1 VEAADIV
8 VIGGGSGGSAVA
20 GRLSEG
26 GRYSVAVLEAGG
38 RNAGIKTRM
47 PGMLPFQGP
56 ATNWA
61 FETVPQRGLNG
72 RRGYQPRGKGL
83 GGSSAINAM
92 LYVRGH
98 ARDYDEWRDL
108 GCPGWGWDEMLPWFR
123 RAEHNVRGA
132 DAFHGDS
139 GPLWVSDR
147 RAADP
152 AQR

>member
-1 VEAADIV
+1 
-8 VIGGGSGGSAVA
+8 
-20 GRLSEG
+20 
-26 GRYSVAVLEAGG
+26 
-38 RNAGIKTRM
+38 GIKTRM

-108 GCPGWGWDEMLPWFR
+108 GCLGWGWDEMLPWFR
-123 RAEHNVRGA
+123 RSERNVR
-132 DAFHGDS
+132 
-139 GPLWVSDR
+139 
-147 RAADP
+147 
-152 AQR
+152 